1 MSTANSTIA
10 ARGRPTKFR
19 DEDCADAVLL
29 RRVRGSSM
37 WKGARKG
44 PGSAPGPQTDRQL
57 LVRRLTPSLE
67 LRGGCSLRPTGLTAW
82 HSRVAKLVVGVAAV
96 FGRRPGLVD
105 QFLTQ
110 HLHVRRRIDAE
121 ADAASLD
128 RHDVNRDVET
138 GQDDLLMRSAS
149 QDQHSKTPFQTVQ
162 TNTGRGSFA
171 RR

>member
-44 PGSAPGPQTDRQL
+44 PGGVPGPQTDRQL

-82 HSRVAKLVVGVAAV
+82 HSRVTELCVGIAAV
-96 FGRRPGLVD
+96 FGRRLGLVN

-110 HLHVRRRIDAE
+110 HLHVRRRFN
-121 ADAASLD
+121 ADADGASLD
-128 RHDVNRDVET
+128 RHHLEGDVEAR
-138 GQDDLLMRSAS
+138 QDDLLMRSAS
-149 QDQHSKTPFQTVQ
+149 QNQHSKTPFQTVR
-162 TNTGRGSFA
+162 TNRRRGSFA